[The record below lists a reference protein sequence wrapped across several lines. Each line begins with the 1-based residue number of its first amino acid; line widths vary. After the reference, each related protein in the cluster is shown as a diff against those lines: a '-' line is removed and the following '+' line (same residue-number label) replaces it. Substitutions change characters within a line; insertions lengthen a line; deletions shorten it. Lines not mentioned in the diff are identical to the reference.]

1 MAKAQVPF
9 FYMFMMAS
17 FRTLRHS
24 YELFKNHQSQLLA
37 LELKRLKKEIEA
49 DESEEFGGYL
59 KQSIEREFANV
70 FPRLQS
76 YYAIV
81 LLYSN
86 VEYWLRRLSK
96 RLREDGK
103 LPLGHSDFQGTPVE
117 KYTRFSKAF
126 KKPTFRQADY
136 GFLREVE
143 EIRNC
148 IVHSNGDLNAL
159 DGERKKRM
167 LSLCRKHKGMKVDFF
182 DGLVLSDSFCIQT
195 VERVTEMMK
204 TLFEANGLHRG
215 RKS

>member
-1 MAKAQVPF
+1 MAKVSVPF

-59 KQSIEREFANV
+59 KQSVEREFAND

-86 VEYWLRRLSK
+86 VEYWLRASLQAAK
-96 RLREDGK
+96 RGWKVAPGALRFPRNARG
-103 LPLGHSDFQGTPVE
+103 
-117 KYTRFSKAF
+117 
-126 KKPTFRQADY
+126 
-136 GFLREVE
+136 EV
-143 EIRNC
+143 
-148 IVHSNGDLNAL
+148 H
-159 DGERKKRM
+159 
-167 LSLCRKHKGMKVDFF
+167 
-182 DGLVLSDSFCIQT
+182 
-195 VERVTEMMK
+195 
-204 TLFEANGLHRG
+204 TLFESVKKADFSTSRLWLSEGG
-215 RKS
+215 

>member
-1 MAKAQVPF
+1 MAKVAVPF
-9 FYMFMMAS
+9 LYMFMLAS

-24 YELFKNHQSQLLA
+24 YELFKNHQSELLS

-49 DESEEFGGYL
+49 DETEEFGGYL
-59 KQSIEREFANV
+59 KQSIEREFANDL
-70 FPRLQS
+70 PRLQS

-86 VEYWLRRLSK
+86 VEYWLK
-96 RLREDGK
+96 RLCKRLKEDGK
-103 LPLGHSDFQGTPVE
+103 LPLGLSDFQGTPVE
-117 KYTRFSKAF
+117 KYSRFSKAF
-126 KKPTFRQADY
+126 KKPTFRQPDY

-148 IVHSNGDLNAL
+148 IVHSNGDVYAL
-159 DGERKKRM
+159 DEERKKRM
-167 LSLCRKHKGMKVDFF
+167 LRLCKKHKGMKVDFF
-182 DGLVLSDSFCIQT
+182 DGLVLTDSFCVQT
-195 VERVTEMMK
+195 IERVTEMMK